1 MPFAREGSV
10 WAYTPEQGGDRCM
23 CWSSKWEPWELLRD
37 EALREDEER
46 RRAEAAAD
54 ERTTTDQEQE
64 HEPESERELV
74 RV

>member
-1 MPFAREGSV
+1 
-10 WAYTPEQGGDRCM
+10 M

-46 RRAEAAAD
+46 RRAEAAA
-54 ERTTTDQEQE
+54 ERTPAEQE
-64 HEPESERELV
+64 PETERVSERELV

>member
-1 MPFAREGSV
+1 
-10 WAYTPEQGGDRCM
+10 M

-46 RRAEAAAD
+46 RRAEAAAA
-54 ERTTTDQEQE
+54 ERTTADQD
-64 HEPESERELV
+64 PAPASARELV